1 GKKLKHL
8 LSFLNHSVT
17 DFMRRGFLKPKE
29 LPFGRVNSSE
39 FTLTKKG
46 KHFVE
51 VWEVFNELE
60 KSEDLERAVEKIVE
74 SFLSK
79 RRVRMDQIMSFF
91 YDIKEDEK
99 KISIGYIR
107 NHCYQAV
114 SLRRK
119 TIKIRKRMKNFPH
132 EDYFSRPFNKS
143 KLDKMLK
150 SKFSRELIFLLKEDL
165 DRLIKRK
172 LLKFRRNRYRLTWT
186 AEFKEK

>member
-1 GKKLKHL
+1 GKKLEHL

-17 DFMRRGFLKPKE
+17 DFIRKGFLKPKE
-29 LPFGRVNSSE
+29 LPFGRADSSE
-39 FTLTKKG
+39 FKLTKKG

-60 KSEDLERAVEKIVE
+60 KSEDLETAVEKIVE

-91 YDIKEDEK
+91 YDIKKDEE

-107 NHCYQAV
+107 NHCYQV
-114 SLRRK
+114 VNLRRK
-119 TIKIRKRMKNFPH
+119 TIKIRKRMKSFPH
-132 EDYFSRPFNKS
+132 EEYFLRPYDKN

-150 SKFSRELIFLLKEDL
+150 SKFRRELNFLLKEDL
-165 DRLIKRK
+165 DRLMKRK
-172 LLKFRRNRYRLTWT
+172 LLKFRRNRYRLTWM